1 MVDVAPYLPPGPRP
15 DRLAAL
21 KGADVAPVAAALGM
35 VLGAGRRWSP
45 CPACGTERGGST
57 ERRGPVAMYDGGR
70 RWKCHAGGC
79 EAGGDALA
87 LAAWKLTGK
96 PQPGRGDRDGWRD
109 LLALLEGA
117 GLVAPADLEI
127 APARRAPVP
136 APPRPPPAP
145 EPAPRLDPGEVAAL
159 WASGWP
165 VTVED
170 RARRWLQARDLDP
183 LSVAALSL
191 ARGLPPGGAFP
202 AWAGVGRDAG
212 WPTVHPVQAPDG
224 RTVPAGWNLV
234 IPCYDPAGDLVA
246 LRARWT
252 GAAWSDAADRW
263 TELGTDP
270 KERSPAGGGM
280 TRGTVYADPV
290 GRWLLRRGPDA
301 RRGEIAGEEGD
312 PLWDGRVLVLEGG
325 PSWLHY
331 ATRRG
336 RVHREDGGPW
346 RGPQDGPAFA
356 GAVLG
361 VWQGAWP
368 ADREGEALAARLRS
382 AELVIVATDDDEGGD
397 KIAAPILSTLAACG
411 ARVGRANKQGVNHG

>member
-1 MVDVAPYLPPGPRP
+1 M
-15 DRLAAL
+15 
-21 KGADVAPVAAALGM
+21 APVATALGM
-35 VLGAGRRWSP
+35 VLGTGRRWSP
-45 CPACGTERGGST
+45 CPACGTERGGSA

-96 PQPGRGDRDGWRD
+96 PQPDRGDRDGWRE
-109 LLALLEGA
+109 LVALLEGA
-117 GLVAPADLEI
+117 GLVAPADLELS
-127 APARRAPVP
+127 PARRPPVP
-136 APPRPPPAP
+136 APPRPRPAP

-170 RARRWLQARDLDP
+170 RARRWLQARDLEAR
-183 LSVAALSL
+183 SVAALDL
-191 ARGLPPGGAFP
+191 ARGLPPGGAYP

-212 WPTVHPVQAPDG
+212 WPTVRPVQAPDG
-224 RTVPAGWNLV
+224 RTVPAGWSLV
-234 IPCYDPAGDLVA
+234 LPCYGPAGDLAA

-263 TELGTDP
+263 AELGTDP

-290 GRWLLRRGPDA
+290 GRWLLARGPEA
-301 RRGEIAGEEGD
+301 CRGEIAGEEGG

-336 RVHREDGGPW
+336 RVRRQDGGPW
-346 RGPQDGPAFA
+346 TGPQDGPAFA

-361 VWQGAWP
+361 VWQGAWS
-368 ADREGEALAARLRS
+368 ADREGEALAARMRS
-382 AELVIVATDDDEGGD
+382 AELVTVATDADEGGD
-397 KIAAPILSTLAACG
+397 KIAAPVLSTLAACG
-411 ARVGRANKQGVNHG
+411 VRVGRANKRGANHG